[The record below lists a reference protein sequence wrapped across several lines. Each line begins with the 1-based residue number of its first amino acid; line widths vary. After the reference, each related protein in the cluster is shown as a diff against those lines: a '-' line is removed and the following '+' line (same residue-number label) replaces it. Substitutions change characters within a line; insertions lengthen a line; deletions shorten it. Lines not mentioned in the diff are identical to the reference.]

1 MTDPQAG
8 YRGRLTCAQVDG
20 AVAAVRKAATEAG
33 LNVTTAVVDEAAV
46 LRAFH
51 RMDGASLISVEL
63 SLGKARTAS
72 STGRATHRWA
82 DLLRDDDDL
91 RRQATTSMP
100 GLVLFGGGLPIKDR
114 TGALI
119 GGLGVSG
126 ASQEQDLELAKAG
139 LAAIEFLERSAS

>member
-1 MTDPQAG
+1 MTDPQAR
-8 YRGRLTCAQVDG
+8 YHGRLTCAQVDG
-20 AVAAVRKAATEAG
+20 AMTAVRRAAAEAG
-33 LNVTTAVVDEAAV
+33 LHVTTAVVDEAAV

-72 STGRATHRWA
+72 STGRATHQWA

-91 RRQATTSMP
+91 RHQTATSIP
-100 GLVLFGGGLPIKDR
+100 GLVLFGGGLPIKDH

-126 ASQEQDLELAKAG
+126 ARQDQDLQLAKAG
-139 LAAIEFLERSAS
+139 LEAIELLERSSA